1 MKFLKL
7 SILFLLFSIII
18 NFIVVNAGV
27 IYRRINVIEFLE
39 GTNTTYTNYYEKND
53 WSNPK
58 YEHLEMFTNLHNPCN
73 NCKIVI
79 KMHNDAN
86 SSSSG
91 IMPTIGSKYVF
102 TGGGVA
108 QPGNYR
114 LSMYRQDWTLLQ
126 TTMRGYWF
134 LNEQGIDSVG

>member
-1 MKFLKL
+1 
-7 SILFLLFSIII
+7 
-18 NFIVVNAGV
+18 
-27 IYRRINVIEFLE
+27 
-39 GTNTTYTNYYEKND
+39 
-53 WSNPK
+53 
-58 YEHLEMFTNLHNPCN
+58 
-73 NCKIVI
+73 
-79 KMHNDAN
+79 
-86 SSSSG
+86 
-91 IMPTIGSKYVF
+91 MPTIGSKYVF